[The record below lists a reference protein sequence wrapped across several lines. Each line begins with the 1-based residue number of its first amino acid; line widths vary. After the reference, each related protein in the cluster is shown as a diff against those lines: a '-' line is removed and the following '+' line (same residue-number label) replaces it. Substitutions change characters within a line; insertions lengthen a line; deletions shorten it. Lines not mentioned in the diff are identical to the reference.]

1 MKHELDIHQED
12 PWRLF
17 QRWYSNA
24 SGKGVTGFSDR
35 ALYPFRL
42 LMRKAYPPFQLHG
55 GDAMV
60 LSTASREGQPSAR
73 VVLYKG
79 IWEEGVLFYTN
90 YNSRKAKELIAN
102 PIAALVFHWALPE
115 RQVRFEGS
123 IEKVSEEMSD
133 RYWASRPR
141 GSQIGGWA
149 SDQSVAIADREEL
162 LLKVKA
168 IEEKFRGQPVPRPPH
183 WGGFALKASSIEFWE
198 ACLARLHRRRKY
210 EKRDGVWGSSLL
222 AP

>member
-12 PWRLF
+12 PWKLF
-17 QRWYSNA
+17 QRWYNNA
-24 SGKGVTGFSDR
+24 SGNAVIGFSDR
-35 ALYPFRL
+35 ILYPFRL
-42 LMRKAYPPFQLHG
+42 LMKKAYPPFLLHG

-60 LSTASREGQPSAR
+60 LSTASKDGQPSAR

-79 IWEEGVLFYTN
+79 IREEGVVFYTN
-90 YNSRKAKELIAN
+90 YNSRKAKELAVN
-102 PIAALVFHWALPE
+102 QRAASVFHWALPE
-115 RQVRFEGS
+115 RQVRFEGV
-123 IEKVSEEMSD
+123 IEKVSNEMSD
-133 RYWASRPR
+133 HYWASRPR

-149 SDQSVAIADREEL
+149 SEQSEAIADRAEL

-168 IEEKFRGQPVPRPPH
+168 IEEKFRGQSVPRPPH
-183 WGGFALKASSIEFWE
+183 WGGFVLKASSIEFWE

-210 EKRDGVWGSSLL
+210 EKRNGVWESSLL